1 MNPFSVIELFE
12 PSMGFEYK
20 NYINVC
26 ELKRFS
32 QGS

>member
-12 PSMGFEYK
+12 PSMEFEFK

-26 ELKRFS
+26 VLQRL
-32 QGS
+32 